1 MMDGEGPPRVLN
13 SAGNI
18 LITTL
23 GCRGCVCATV
33 VSSME
38 WKRLP
43 VKDMFFFSFSS
54 FLLV

>member
-43 VKDMFFFSFSS
+43 VKDMLFFSFSS